1 MNKEKAY
8 LFDKVLKY
16 HGMTKK
22 EFADKSKIPY
32 DTVAGWKRSGNVPN
46 YAFVLLKKIAFT
58 ENPRKHQLKLTPVR
72 HMKITDT
79 NRLIKEIQVAFWGK
93 NYEPTYILKE
103 VKKGNPTFVKPF
115 FENLFYGDILRLL
128 STKTIEK
135 LLPTIDDLFK
145 EQTATFW
152 KNVVKMYNNGGLKIA

>member
-8 LFDKVLKY
+8 LFDRVLKY

-22 EFADKSKIPY
+22 EFADKSEIPY
-32 DTVAGWKRSGNVPN
+32 DTVAGWKRSGNVPK

-58 ENPRKHQLKLTPVR
+58 ENPRKHQFKLLPAR
-72 HMKITDT
+72 HTNITDK
-79 NRLIKEIQVAFWGK
+79 LIKEIQVAFWGK

-103 VKKGNPTFVKPF
+103 VKKGNPAFVKPF
-115 FENLFYGDILRLL
+115 FENLFYGDILKLL
-128 STKTIEK
+128 PTKAIEK

-152 KNVVKMYNNGGLKIA
+152 KNVVKMYNNGGLNVA